1 MVDIIRNL
9 HDIRRWIEEAPDP
22 YGFGDNEAFMIFSVE
37 LMNRCIY
44 LMRLGASLTPS
55 VTIANRG
62 YSKHKAII
70 VGHMVRLAK
79 LYEGLAIHVSRRQT
93 ELAVLFH
100 RMIFE
105 CAVRTEYLCVSS
117 SRAKS
122 LRSFVMT
129 SYRPERDAIDD
140 LGAKRRTRPLIPI
153 EERIL
158 KSISRWLRRDRISRK
173 ELRDNKIW
181 RIDGL
186 HFRAMMEKVGHY
198 PYTYSFGN
206 SSHFIHGDWFDI
218 SKHHLRRKGKY
229 YFPKTDFRDPDPRIS
244 SPCTEVCLRT
254 LLGYIKWMKVD
265 PDQSVSSL
273 IREVR
278 KLNRSVDDAHERRL
292 AG

>member
-1 MVDIIRNL
+1 MRNL
-9 HDIRRWIEEAPDP
+9 HDIRSWLEEAPNP
-22 YGFGDNEAFMIFSVE
+22 YEFGDNEEFMTFSVE

-44 LMRLGASLTPS
+44 LMRLGASLAPS
-55 VTIANRG
+55 ASIASRG
-62 YSKHKAII
+62 YTKHKAII

-79 LYEGLAIHVSRRQT
+79 LYEGLAIHVSQRQT
-93 ELAVLFH
+93 ELAMLFH

-117 SRAKS
+117 GRAKS
-122 LRSFVMT
+122 LRSFVVT
-129 SYRPERDAIDD
+129 SYRPERDALDD
-140 LGAKRRTRPLIPI
+140 LVEKKKSRPLKPI
-153 EERIL
+153 EERML
-158 KSISRWLRRDRISRK
+158 KSISNWLRRDRLSRK
-173 ELRDNKIW
+173 ELRANKMW
-181 RIDGL
+181 SVDGL
-186 HFRAMMEKVGHY
+186 HFRAMMERVGRY

-218 SKHHLRRKGKY
+218 YKHHLRRKGKY

-254 LLGYIKWMKVD
+254 LLGYIQWMKVD
-265 PDQSVSSL
+265 PDQSVSRL

-278 KLNRSVDDAHERRL
+278 KLNRCVDGAHERKL